1 MQSTYVIPFVTQAIM
16 ILLDVLAALSL
27 VAKLELQILSLSLK
41 LLLKIFKLS
50 RLFPLIFL
58 MLI

>member
-1 MQSTYVIPFVTQAIM
+1 M

-41 LLLKIFKLS
+41 LLLEIFKLS
-50 RLFPLIFL
+50 TLFPLTFL